1 MKQTSSSKQLPAS
14 DEAPRLTAGDLARA
28 TLRVGGQEVSRD
40 AFATAVQGRLG
51 EQLETTLR
59 RVIRDELHTV

>member
-1 MKQTSSSKQLPAS
+1 MKQTSSSKQVPAS

-40 AFATAVQGRLG
+40 KFATAVQVVADHGS
-51 EQLETTLR
+51 
-59 RVIRDELHTV
+59 DLHNGNPHAEP